1 MIVAFLERGLLCRS
15 KRIPLSNLG
24 RLRLMPSL
32 EQVTCREPTVTSSI
46 SAISSRL
53 FPRSTRFL
61 TCSSLS
67 GVNFICL
74 PRVGSCVA
82 SSSVCIIFVSLR
94 EQLLRLTPPVGQ
106 RGRRPEVFRL
116 VARGVIFAS

>member
-1 MIVAFLERGLLCRS
+1 
-15 KRIPLSNLG
+15 PLG
-24 RLRLMPSL
+24 EIIRRKLMPNL
-32 EQVTCREPTVTSSI
+32 EQVTWREPTVTPI
-46 SAISSRL
+46 NSAISSRL

-61 TCSSLS
+61 ICWSLS

-94 EQLLRLTPPVGQ
+94 EQLLRLTPPAGQ

-116 VARGVIFAS
+116 VVRGLS